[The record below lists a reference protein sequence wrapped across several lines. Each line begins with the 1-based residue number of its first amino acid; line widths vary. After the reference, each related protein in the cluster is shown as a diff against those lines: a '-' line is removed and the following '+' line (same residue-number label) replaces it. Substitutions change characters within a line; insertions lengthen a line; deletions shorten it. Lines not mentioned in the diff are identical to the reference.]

1 MILNLKRFNQYVA
14 YHHFKM
20 DTLDT
25 VIKLMKPGCYM
36 ASIDLRD
43 AYYTVAIHPDHQ
55 KYLKFVANGVL
66 YQYTCLPN
74 GLASAPRIFTKLMKP
89 VYSTLRSM
97 GQIISGYIDDSYLQ
111 GDSVAACSS
120 NVKASATLMNT
131 VGLFLHPDKS
141 VLSPAQTVTFLGFV
155 LNSLNMTVSPTPKKI
170 SKTITCCTELLQT
183 LRPTILQVSRVVG
196 VLISNLP
203 GVEFG
208 QLHYRS
214 LEIDKISALKTSGS
228 NYNAVME
235 LCPRSINDLNWW
247 IGNISLASK
256 SIVKSH
262 PSYIIKS
269 DVSTLG
275 WGAVLDS
282 QAIGGRWTVSESSY
296 HINYLELLAAFFA
309 LKAFCLNCQRCT
321 VQLQLDNSTAV
332 TYINNMGGTKSL
344 VLNELTIQMWEWSI
358 KHSIWISAVHIAG
371 ASNHEADKKSR
382 IFHDQHEYMLNV
394 SSFRTI
400 VAKYPNFNVD
410 LFASRLNHQL
420 QQYVSW
426 KPDPGC
432 ITVDAFSLNWH
443 SYNFMPFHPLVLSP
457 GVYKRFVWTK
467 LQASSLYLCG
477 QHRLGF
483 QVCSRFCISNPGS
496 YWPNQHSCSIRSSQ
510 MYIHFTRSFIFW
522 CVLSPELLR
531 TLPTFSRHC
540 RLHYAILATR
550 Y

>member
-1 MILNLKRFNQYVA
+1 MIVQSQHEPDEFISPIFLLPKKDGTYRMILNLKRFNQYVA

-55 KYLKFVANGVL
+55 KYLKFVANGVF

-74 GLASAPRIFTKLMKP
+74 GLASAPQIFTKL
-89 VYSTLRSM
+89 
-97 GQIISGYIDDSYLQ
+97 
-111 GDSVAACSS
+111 
-120 NVKASATLMNT
+120 
-131 VGLFLHPDKS
+131 
-141 VLSPAQTVTFLGFV
+141 
-155 LNSLNMTVSPTPKKI
+155 
-170 SKTITCCTELLQT
+170 TCCTELLQT

-269 DVSTLG
+269 DASTLG

-282 QAIGGRWTVSESSY
+282 QAIGGRWTVSESSS

-400 VAKYPNFNVD
+400 VAKYPNLYVD

-420 QQYVSW
+420 QQYVFW
-426 KPDPGC
+426 KSDPGC
-432 ITVDAFSLNWH
+432 IAVDAFSLNWH
-443 SYNFMPFHPLVLSP
+443 SYNFYAFPSFSLIARCLQKICVDKASGIIVVPLWPIQTWFSSLIQILYQQPWILLAKPTLLQHPVKPDVHPLHQ
-457 GVYKRFVWTK
+457 K
-467 LQASSLYLCG
+467 LHLLVCPVSGTPSHASN
-477 QHRLGF
+477 F
-483 QVCSRFCISNPGS
+483 Q
-496 YWPNQHSCSIRSSQ
+496 Q
-510 MYIHFTRSFIFW
+510 
-522 CVLSPELLR
+522 
-531 TLPTFSRHC
+531 TLPTSLCNLGDQVLRNSMRHTLDNGWNFVIKDKLLTI
-540 RLHYAILATR
+540 RPQ
-550 Y
+550 